1 MPPEDQAGTEVV
13 PVVSGKTLQ
22 LFAEMAAGIPEADDS
37 DAYETIVSQLLA
49 ADTVDQLNAPW
60 DTDAVEKLAGHQIL
74 IQDLTRRPSDFA
86 GGLGMYLVAKGT
98 DQGTGE
104 KVTVTT
110 GAVSVV
116 AQLARAYF
124 VGGLPIIAK
133 WIIGDPS
140 PRTGRRPQHLEI
152 VALASASPK
161 ERAAAAAAAGNS
173 DGPAPF

>member
-1 MPPEDQAGTEVV
+1 MTANDQAGTDIA
-13 PVVSGKTLQ
+13 PVVSTRTLQ

-37 DAYETIVSQLLA
+37 EAYESIVLQLLA

-74 IQDLTRRPSDFA
+74 IQDLTRRPSDYA
-86 GGLGMYLVAKGT
+86 GGLGMYLVAKGV
-98 DQGTGE
+98 DQSTGE
-104 KVTVTT
+104 PAVITT

-124 VGGLPIIAK
+124 VGGLPIIAR
-133 WIIGDPS
+133 WVIGDPS

-152 VALASASPK
+152 IALASAPP
-161 ERAAAAAAAGNS
+161 EQRAAAAAAAGNS